1 MASWEAERDDRV
13 ATRHAEIKG
22 EYVFDAPEGPF
33 KLIGRADRIDVFRDG
48 SVGIYDYK
56 TGAPP
61 SPKQVLLFSPQ
72 LALEGAMVTAGAFG
86 AAFAGRSLSEM
97 AWIALGK
104 AGSREN
110 PVRSAVDDGSPDAVA
125 AEALA
130 MLRGLLARYDDP
142 AHGYA
147 SQARPMFERRFPGD
161 YDHLARVSEWRLV
174 AAPGGT
180 P

>member
-1 MASWEAERDDRV
+1 MVAAGGADRRLDGGLGGGAGWARRV
-13 ATRHAEIKG
+13 APSRDQG
-22 EYVFDAPEGPF
+22 
-33 KLIGRADRIDVFRDG
+33 IDIFHDG
-48 SVGIYDYK
+48 TVGIYDYK

-86 AAFAGRSLSEM
+86 AAFAGRSLSEV

-104 AGSREN
+104 AGREN
-110 PVRSAVDDGSPDAVA
+110 PVRSAVDDDVRPDSIA
-125 AEALA
+125 AQAIT
-130 MLRGLLARYDDP
+130 MLRGLVARYDDP